1 VSETPLAGESASGV
15 ETAEITRFKALQNHF
30 KKSFERIFG
39 DPGAERT
46 AVIVPSLTFDR
57 DVLAK
62 ITGAHHY
69 EERMLCLLLLLGLP
83 RTRVIYVTST
93 PVAPPIIDYYLHL
106 LSGIPAEHARKRL
119 VLLSCYDSSNQPLT
133 AKILARPRLIQRIRE
148 AIPSPASAH
157 LTFFTVTP
165 LEQQL
170 ALKLDLPFYGSDPCL
185 AHWGSKSGS
194 RKIFKEAQILIP
206 HGFED
211 LRDARDM
218 AEALA
223 DLKHGK
229 PQIRRA
235 LVKLNEGVS
244 GEGNAIFDYAQAPE
258 GSRLKAWVLE
268 GLSRLAF
275 EAPGMTCETY
285 LEKFQ
290 AMGGIVEE
298 FLEGATKHSPSV
310 QFRVDPLGH
319 LEAISTHDQVLGGGN
334 AQIFLGC
341 RFPADGAYRL
351 AIQEQGFRAARVLA
365 EKGVLGHFG
374 IDFISVKE
382 ADGWSHYAIEIN
394 LRKGGT
400 THPFLML
407 QFLTGGHYDPESGLF
422 LTPSGRPCFYDAS
435 DNLQADRYRGLTPPD
450 FIDIAV
456 TQGLHFNAAKQE
468 GVVFHLLGA
477 LSEYGKV
484 GILSIGA
491 TAEKA
496 RALYWKSVEIL
507 DRESSRH

>member
-1 VSETPLAGESASGV
+1 VSETLEAGEGAGG
-15 ETAEITRFKALQNHF
+15 AEAAKTTRSRVLQERFKTNFA
-30 KKSFERIFG
+30 RISG
-39 DPGAERT
+39 DPGAEHT
-46 AVIVPSLTFDR
+46 VIVVPSLTFDE

-62 ITGAHHY
+62 IAGVHHY

-83 RTRVIYVTST
+83 RTRVIYVTSN
-93 PVAPPIIDYYLHL
+93 PVAAPIIDYYLHL
-106 LSGIPAEHARKRL
+106 LTGIPARHARKRL
-119 VLLSCYDSSNQPLT
+119 VLLSCYDGSNLPLT

-157 LTFFTVTP
+157 VTFFTVTP
-165 LEQQL
+165 IERQL
-170 ALKLDLPFYGSDPCL
+170 ALELDLPFYGCDPGL
-185 AHWGSKSGS
+185 SHWGSKSGS
-194 RKIFKEAQILIP
+194 RKIFKEAQIP
-206 HGFED
+206 APNGFED
-211 LRDARDM
+211 LRDGRDV
-218 AEALA
+218 AGALA
-223 DLKHGK
+223 GLKRKK
-229 PQIRRA
+229 PQMRRA

-258 GSRLKAWVLE
+258 GGGLEAWVLE
-268 GLSRLAF
+268 RLPHLAF
-275 EAPGMTCETY
+275 ETEGKSGEAY

-298 FLEGATKHSPSV
+298 FIEGETKRSPSA

-319 LEAISTHDQVLGGGN
+319 LEAISTHDQILGGGN

-341 RFPADGAYRL
+341 HFPADAAYRL
-351 AIQEQGFRAARVLA
+351 AIQEQGFRAGLVLA
-365 EKGVLGHFG
+365 EKGVLGRFA

-382 ADGWSHYAIEIN
+382 GDGWRHYAIEIN

-407 QFLTGGHYDPESGLF
+407 QFLTGGHYDPATGLF

-456 TQGLHFNAAKQE
+456 AQGLHFNAANQE

-477 LSEYGKV
+477 LSEFGKL
-484 GILSIGA
+484 GILSIGG
-491 TAEKA
+491 TAKKA
-496 RALYWKSVEIL
+496 RALYRRSVEIL
-507 DRESSRH
+507 DRESSPH

>member
-1 VSETPLAGESASGV
+1 VSETPLAGESAGGI
-15 ETAEITRFKALQNHF
+15 EAAEMARFRALQDHF
-30 KKSFERIFG
+30 KSSFDRIFS

-46 AVIVPSLTFDR
+46 IVVIPSLTFDR

-62 ITGAHHY
+62 ITGVHHY

-83 RTRVIYVTST
+83 RTRVVYVTST
-93 PVAPPIIDYYLHL
+93 PVAAPIIDYYLHL

-119 VLLSCYDSSNQPLT
+119 VLLSCYDSSSVPLT
-133 AKILARPRLIQRIRE
+133 AKIHARPRLIQRIRE
-148 AIPSPASAH
+148 AIPNPASAH
-157 LTFFTVTP
+157 ITFFTVTP
-165 LEQQL
+165 LEKQL
-170 ALKLDLPFYGSDPCL
+170 ALKLDLPFYGSDPGL
-185 AHWGSKSGS
+185 ARWGSKSGS
-194 RKIFKEAQILIP
+194 RKIFKEAQISIP
-206 HGFED
+206 DGVED
-211 LRDARDM
+211 LRDARDI
-218 AEALA
+218 AGALA
-223 DLKHGK
+223 ALKHRK
-229 PQIRRA
+229 PQLRRA

-258 GSRLKAWVLE
+258 GGGLEAWALD
-268 GLSRLAF
+268 GLSRLVF
-275 EAPGMTCETY
+275 EAPGTTCEAY

-298 FLEGATKHSPSV
+298 FLEGGTKHSPSV
-310 QFRVDPLGH
+310 QFQVDPLGH
-319 LEAISTHDQVLGGGN
+319 LEAISTHDQILGGGN

-341 RFPADGAYRL
+341 RFPADAAYRL

-382 ADGWSHYAIEIN
+382 AASWHHYAIEIN

-407 QFLTGGHYDPESGLF
+407 KFLTGGRYDAGSGLF

-435 DNLQADRYRGLTPPD
+435 DNLQAERYRGLTPHD

-456 TQGLHFNAAKQE
+456 TEGLHFNSANQE

-477 LSEYGKV
+477 LSEFGKV
-484 GILSIGA
+484 GILSIGS

-496 RALYWKSVEIL
+496 RALYQRSVEIL
-507 DRESSRH
+507 DRESKRH